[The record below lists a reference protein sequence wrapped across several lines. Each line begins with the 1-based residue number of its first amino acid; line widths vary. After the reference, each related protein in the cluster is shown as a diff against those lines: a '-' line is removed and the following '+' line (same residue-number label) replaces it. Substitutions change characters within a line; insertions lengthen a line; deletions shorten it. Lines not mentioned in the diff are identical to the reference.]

1 MIKNITITKR
11 ATIKNISFAP
21 YQINYMFG
29 ENGSGKTTISKYLAD
44 QDNYKNG
51 TIELDTDNDI
61 LVYNKDFVDSNF
73 SDKNAIKG
81 IFTIGESAVEAM
93 EFLELKEKER
103 INIEKTFIAAR
114 KV

>member
-1 MIKNITITKR
+1 
-11 ATIKNISFAP
+11 
-21 YQINYMFG
+21 MFG